1 MSEQEDQED
10 LLRDLFNVSEGLKPL
25 VLYASFERLFQ
36 PRKRKS

>member
-1 MSEQEDQED
+1 MLEQED
-10 LLRDLFNVSEGLKPL
+10 LLRDLFNISEGFKTL